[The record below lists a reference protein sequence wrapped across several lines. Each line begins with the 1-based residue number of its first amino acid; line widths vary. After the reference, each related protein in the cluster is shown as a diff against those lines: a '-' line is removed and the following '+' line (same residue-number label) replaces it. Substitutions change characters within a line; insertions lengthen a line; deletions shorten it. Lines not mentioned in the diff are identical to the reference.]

1 MKKRAN
7 RIIFKY
13 GFFNKRMVK
22 KENIKKRSPM
32 NVSIASRLLGVAI
45 TIFVLL
51 LTLKSELLEEKI
63 IILQLALSI
72 PLLLASMLSN
82 AKIVDLDSFNHYY
95 LFNRLT
101 NSAGIA
107 LIFNTIGL
115 LVTNYISRSIGIA
128 FFVLLLV
135 LLSCLLYLDFNKR
148 KIYNELMMI
157 MVVVFLGLLPAIAA
171 I

>member
-1 MKKRAN
+1 
-7 RIIFKY
+7 
-13 GFFNKRMVK
+13 MVK